1 MEDYIKIY
9 KIKEILKAKQYTDK
23 NLDDKIINGAYASD
37 LMSDVLTTNFY
48 EENSIL
54 ISGLNNPQVIR
65 TAELLDIDA
74 ILLVRGKKPTDET
87 IAMAKENDIVL
98 IGTDFNM
105 YNSCGILYSNGVKGI
120 TNEKN
125 KKLCVQNS
133 KK

>member
-1 MEDYIKIY
+1 MEDYMKIY
-9 KIKEILKAKQYTDK
+9 KIKELLKAKQYTDK

-65 TAELLDIDA
+65 TAEMLDIDA

-105 YNSCGILYSNGVKGI
+105 YHSCGILYSNGVKGI